1 MNKNEIHGKIFTG
14 KVVSAKTAKTIIVAV
29 SSTYTHPLYKK
40 AIRTTRRFSV
50 HNESLAVAVG
60 DTVRIQETKPISKTK
75 HFIVIEKM
83 E

>member
-1 MNKNEIHGKIFTG
+1 MNNKEIHGKIFTG
-14 KVVSAKTAKTIIVAV
+14 KVVSAKTPKTIIVAV
-29 SSTYTHPLYKK
+29 SSTYQHPLYKK

-50 HNESLAVAVG
+50 HNESLTVAVG